1 MLQTD
6 SLESA
11 IRRELGLVGP
21 CSLEELNERLPYYSW
36 NQVLAA
42 VDRLNREGIVTL
54 QRPDS
59 LDFILSLAPTHSLE
73 AQQSKSA

>member
-11 IRRELGLVGP
+11 IRRELAQVGT
-21 CSLEELNERLPYYSW
+21 CTLEELNEKLPYYSW
-36 NQVLAA
+36 NQVFAA
-42 VDRLNREGIVTL
+42 VDRLNREGTVAL

-59 LDFILSLAPTHSLE
+59 LEYTLSLAPSQSAE
-73 AQQSKSA
+73 ARHVTPV

>member
-11 IRRELGLVGP
+11 IRRELGRIGR

-36 NQVLAA
+36 NQMFAA

-54 QRPDS
+54 QRPGS
-59 LDFILSLAPTHSLE
+59 LDYLISLAPAHPFE
-73 AQQSKSA
+73 E